1 MSEEGGGSS
10 FGGGPALNA
19 HGDVLNATAETPE
32 EVERLVTELKTRGN
46 AAFKVR
52 QLPTAVTLYSKAL
65 EHDPKAHAIFGN
77 RSMSQLAM
85 GKFEEALEDADAAI
99 AISEEWA
106 KGHFRR
112 AKALTALDRHAA
124 ALGAIRRAVELAPD
138 DKSLKKEEAAC
149 ATKAAE
155 AKEAAKKAKEAKD
168 AEPEKFWGEDDR
180 EAKDAAT
187 APAPAE
193 PKAKPKPAP
202 KKKEAAPAENST
214 AEEEDEEQIRGY
226 KILADGR
233 KTSFFDHQMSEEE
246 KLLLGYERSGDG
258 SLNLKP
264 KQLTA
269 EEIKALEDKT
279 KSNAGE
285 GSVWAGNTWEDRKMN
300 SWAEAK
306 LRELAGPCMATI
318 GEDTIAVKEVES
330 FTGTASIYVKQGK
343 KKYFYDLTFKLK
355 WEIKSLDASG
365 TLEYKDIVQDDVED
379 ADVTPTIKLGSNTK
393 DAVRKLVKALQ
404 VELLQALTNFNTEF
418 LQC

>member
-1 MSEEGGGSS
+1 MGRSRAMSEEGGSSS

-155 AKEAAKKAKEAKD
+155 AKEAAKKAKEA
-168 AEPEKFWGEDDR
+168 
-180 EAKDAAT
+180 T

-202 KKKEAAPAENST
+202 KK
-214 AEEEDEEQIRGY
+214 
-226 KILADGR
+226 
-233 KTSFFDHQMSEEE
+233 
-246 KLLLGYERSGDG
+246 
-258 SLNLKP
+258 
-264 KQLTA
+264 
-269 EEIKALEDKT
+269 
-279 KSNAGE
+279 
-285 GSVWAGNTWEDRKMN
+285 
-300 SWAEAK
+300 
-306 LRELAGPCMATI
+306 
-318 GEDTIAVKEVES
+318 
-330 FTGTASIYVKQGK
+330 
-343 KKYFYDLTFKLK
+343 
-355 WEIKSLDASG
+355 
-365 TLEYKDIVQDDVED
+365 
-379 ADVTPTIKLGSNTK
+379 
-393 DAVRKLVKALQ
+393 
-404 VELLQALTNFNTEF
+404 
-418 LQC
+418 

>member
-1 MSEEGGGSS
+1 
-10 FGGGPALNA
+10 LNA
-19 HGDVLNATAETPE
+19 HGDVLNATAESPE

-52 QLPTAVTLYSKAL
+52 QLPTAVILYSKAL

-124 ALGAIRRAVELAPD
+124 ALGAIRRAVELAPED
-138 DKSLKKEEAAC
+138 NSLKKEEAAC

-155 AKEAAKKAKEAKD
+155 AEEAAKKAKESKD
-168 AEPEKFWGEDDR
+168 AEPEKFWGED
-180 EAKDAAT
+180 EPMAT

-202 KKKEAAPAENST
+202 KKEAAPAENST
-214 AEEEDEEQIRGY
+214 AKGAEEEEDDEEQIRGY

-264 KQLTA
+264 KQLSA
-269 EEIKALEDKT
+269 EEAKALEDQK

-306 LRELAGPCMATI
+306 LRELAGPCMATT

-355 WEIKSLDASG
+355 WEIESLNASG

-379 ADVTPTIKLGSNTK
+379 ADVTPNVKLGSNTK
-393 DAVRKLVKALQ
+393 EAVRKLVKALQ

>member
-1 MSEEGGGSS
+1 
-10 FGGGPALNA
+10 LNA
-19 HGDVLNATAETPE
+19 HGDVLNATAEGPE

-52 QLPTAVTLYSKAL
+52 QLPTADILYSKAL
-65 EHDPKAHAIFGN
+65 EHDPEAHAIFGN
-77 RSMSQLAM
+77 RSMTRLSM

-112 AKALTALDRHAA
+112 AKALTALDRHTA
-124 ALGAIRRAVELAPD
+124 ALKAIRRAVALAPD
-138 DKSLKKEEAAC
+138 DKSLKKEESAC
-149 ATKAAE
+149 AAKAAE
-155 AKEAAKKAKEAKD
+155 AEEEAKNAKE
-168 AEPEKFWGEDDR
+168 AEPEKFWGED
-180 EAKDAAT
+180 EPMTT
-187 APAPAE
+187 APTPAE
-193 PKAKPKPAP
+193 PKAKPEPVP
-202 KKKEAAPAENST
+202 KKKDEAAPAENST
-214 AEEEDEEQIRGY
+214 AKDADEEEEDGEQIRGY
-226 KILADGR
+226 KILEDGR

-264 KQLTA
+264 KQLSA
-269 EEIKALEDKT
+269 EEAKALEDQKKT
-279 KSNAGE
+279 NAGA

-300 SWAEAK
+300 SWAEEN

-318 GEDTIAVKEVES
+318 GEDTIAVKEIES

-355 WEIKSLDASG
+355 WEIESLDASG
-365 TLEYKDIVQDDVED
+365 TLEYIDVVQDDVED

-393 DAVRKLVKALQ
+393 EVVRKLVKALQ

>member
-1 MSEEGGGSS
+1 MGAQMSEECGPS
-10 FGGGPALNA
+10 FGGPTLNA

-149 ATKAAE
+149 ATKAT
-155 AKEAAKKAKEAKD
+155 EAKD

-187 APAPAE
+187 APAPAD

-306 LRELAGPCMATI
+306 L
-318 GEDTIAVKEVES
+318 
-330 FTGTASIYVKQGK
+330 
-343 KKYFYDLTFKLK
+343 
-355 WEIKSLDASG
+355 
-365 TLEYKDIVQDDVED
+365 
-379 ADVTPTIKLGSNTK
+379 
-393 DAVRKLVKALQ
+393 
-404 VELLQALTNFNTEF
+404 
-418 LQC
+418 

>member
-1 MSEEGGGSS
+1 
-10 FGGGPALNA
+10 LNA

-168 AEPEKFWGEDDR
+168 SEPEKFWGEDDR

>member
-1 MSEEGGGSS
+1 MGTIAQMSDEGGSSS

-106 KGHFRR
+106 KGH
-112 AKALTALDRHAA
+112 
-124 ALGAIRRAVELAPD
+124 IRRAVELAPD

-318 GEDTIAVKEVES
+318 GDDTIAVKEVES

>member
-1 MSEEGGGSS
+1 
-10 FGGGPALNA
+10 LNA

>member
-1 MSEEGGGSS
+1 MGHGDDRAAMSEEGGAS

-65 EHDPKAHAIFGN
+65 EHDPKAHAIYGN

-85 GKFEEALEDADAAI
+85 GKFEAALEDADAAI

-124 ALGAIRRAVELAPD
+124 ELGAIRRAVELAPD

-193 PKAKPKPAP
+193 PKAEPKPAP

-214 AEEEDEEQIRGY
+214 AEAAAGIRT
-226 KILADGR
+226 KWRRFIE
-233 KTSFFDHQMSEEE
+233 SE
-246 KLLLGYERSGDG
+246 
-258 SLNLKP
+258 
-264 KQLTA
+264 T
-269 EEIKALEDKT
+269 KAVD
-279 KSNAGE
+279 S
-285 GSVWAGNTWEDRKMN
+285 
-300 SWAEAK
+300 
-306 LRELAGPCMATI
+306 
-318 GEDTIAVKEVES
+318 
-330 FTGTASIYVKQGK
+330 
-343 KKYFYDLTFKLK
+343 
-355 WEIKSLDASG
+355 
-365 TLEYKDIVQDDVED
+365 
-379 ADVTPTIKLGSNTK
+379 
-393 DAVRKLVKALQ
+393 
-404 VELLQALTNFNTEF
+404 
-418 LQC
+418 

>member
-1 MSEEGGGSS
+1 M
-10 FGGGPALNA
+10 NA

-168 AEPEKFWGEDDR
+168 SEPEKFWGEDDR